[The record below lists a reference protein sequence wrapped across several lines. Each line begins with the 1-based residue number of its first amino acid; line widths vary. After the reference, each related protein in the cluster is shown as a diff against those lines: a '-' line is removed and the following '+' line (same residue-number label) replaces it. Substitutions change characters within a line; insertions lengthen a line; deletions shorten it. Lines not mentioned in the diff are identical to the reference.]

1 MKSVCTPQ
9 PEKSGGKMDNQIVA
23 QLGANLIEATARNGA
38 KIISDKIRIAK
49 TNKEYKETISE
60 LEEIIYDLLN
70 DKAEIQ
76 RIAQAYEQ
84 ELVVQKITED
94 DIKYITNNLLPILST
109 LMPED
114 GREQLDQL
122 KKILSVETLTIMQ
135 LIGFNY
141 KKAIGEPLT
150 LLLQKIIESKIPM
163 DAKTNADYILAMAKI
178 ALDNE
183 STKRFYQLTNQ
194 KLPEE

>member
-1 MKSVCTPQ
+1 
-9 PEKSGGKMDNQIVA
+9 MDNQIVA
-23 QLGANLIEATARNGA
+23 QLGANLIEATTRNGA

-109 LMPED
+109 LMPEE

-150 LLLQKIIESKIPM
+150 LLLQKTIESKIPM
-163 DAKTNADYILAMAKI
+163 DAKTNADYVLAMARI
-178 ALDNE
+178 ASDNE